1 MKKQCV
7 GDPDQLNWVKFWQE
21 KLENKTDKKKDWDKA
36 APGFY
41 KRATK
46 DEYKELLLDELIL
59 DEEDTVLD
67 LGCGEGSI
75 TLPIAEKVKSIT
87 GLDSSIK
94 MLEYLREKAEKEDMA
109 NVHTIFQPIEDIN
122 HEELGNYDVVISSRS
137 LNGVVPIKETLEEMN
152 KIANKY
158 VFITIFGPE
167 NWQIETEFNEFI
179 GKEQETFPGYNYIF
193 NILYNMGIYPNTKRL
208 DIKEYRKY
216 DSIEEAMDNGKF
228 RLDLLNDEE
237 KEKLKEYLNRILKKD
252 PETGKLYN
260 KKDKAD
266 WVLIWW
272 KKEE

>member
-7 GDPDQLNWVKFWQE
+7 TDPDQLNWVKFWQE
-21 KLENKTDKKKDWDKA
+21 KLDKKEDKNKDWDKA
-36 APGFY
+36 AKGFY

-46 DEYKELLLDELIL
+46 DEYKELLLEELIL
-59 DEEDTVLD
+59 DKEDTVLD

-75 TLPIAEKVKSIT
+75 TLPIAEEVKSIT

-94 MLEYLREKAEKEDMA
+94 MLDYLNEKAEKEEIN
-109 NVHTIFQPIEDIN
+109 NVHTIFQPIEDISY
-122 HEELGNYDVVISSRS
+122 EELGDYDVVISSRS
-137 LNGVVPIKETLEEMN
+137 LNGIRPIKDTLEEIN

-167 NWQIETEFNEFI
+167 NWKLEAEFNEFL
-179 GKEQETFPGYNYIF
+179 GKEHETFPGYNYLF
-193 NILYNMGIYPNTKRL
+193 NILYNMGIYPNIKRL
-208 DIKEYRKY
+208 AIKEYRQY

-252 PETGKLYN
+252 TETGKLYN

-272 KKEE
+272 EKTD